1 MIALVTL
8 SATGAELAATLHR
21 RMAGSAL
28 YIHSAVAPAPADA
41 ERFERSADL
50 LARLFA
56 TVDGIVFIGP
66 CGVAVRAIAPCL
78 QDKYSDPAVVV
89 LDVGARHAISLLSGH
104 EGGANDLAL
113 TVANILGA
121 EPVVTTTTE
130 AEKRIIVG
138 VGCRRG
144 CSAEA
149 IAAAVRVG
157 LARAG
162 TDLTQVR
169 YLASADIKADEPGL
183 AAAARQLKLPLRLIA
198 SEAIRNCT
206 QPFNEQAL
214 VKEKVNLPGVAEPA
228 ALLAGR
234 RTRLI
239 LPRIIHNQVTVA
251 VAREE

>member
-1 MIALVTL
+1 VIALVTL
-8 SATGAELAATLHR
+8 SEAGASLAVVLYER
-21 RMAGSAL
+21 VAGSAL
-28 YIHSAVAPAPADA
+28 YVHAAVVKAPATAV
-41 ERFERSADL
+41 RFQRSADL
-50 LARLFA
+50 LADLFP
-56 TVDGIVFIGP
+56 VVRGIVFIGP

-78 QDKYSDPAVVV
+78 KDKYSDPAVVV
-89 LDVGARHAISLLSGH
+89 VDVAARYAVSLLSGH

-113 TVANILGA
+113 MVANILGA

-144 CSAEA
+144 CPAEA
-149 IAAAVRVG
+149 IAAAVQEG
-157 LARAG
+157 LVRAG
-162 TDLTQVR
+162 IDMAQVR
-169 YLASADIKADEPGL
+169 CLASADIKADEAGL

-198 SEAIRNCT
+198 SEAIRQCT
-206 QPFNEQAL
+206 RPLTQHPL
-214 VKEKVNLPGVAEPA
+214 VQEKVDLPGVAEPA

-251 VAREE
+251 IAREE